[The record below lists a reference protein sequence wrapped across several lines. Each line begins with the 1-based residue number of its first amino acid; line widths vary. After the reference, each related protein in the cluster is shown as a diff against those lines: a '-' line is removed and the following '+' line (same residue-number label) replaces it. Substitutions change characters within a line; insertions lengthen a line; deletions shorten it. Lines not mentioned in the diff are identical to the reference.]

1 MRVTEH
7 PIFEDLDT
15 TEYVNITVDG
25 KPVKAVKGEMILAA
39 LLAEGIIINRYTTK
53 RHEPRGL
60 FCAIGQ
66 CTDCMMVVN
75 GMPNVR
81 TCITP
86 VEEGMTV
93 ETQNGLGEG
102 RTQG

>member
-15 TEYVNITVDG
+15 TEYFNITVDG
-25 KPVKAVKGEMILAA
+25 KPVKAVKGETILAA

-93 ETQNGLGEG
+93 ETQNGLGEW
-102 RTQG
+102 RTEG